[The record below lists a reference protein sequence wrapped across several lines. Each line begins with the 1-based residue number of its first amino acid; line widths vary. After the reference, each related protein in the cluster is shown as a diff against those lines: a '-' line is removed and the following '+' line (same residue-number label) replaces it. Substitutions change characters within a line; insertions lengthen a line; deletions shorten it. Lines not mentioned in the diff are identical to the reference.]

1 MSLNQTTTSST
12 LSNEYL
18 NGILTS
24 KNVNGQQSQTHA
36 ISPYPYTASSFFQIS
51 IDDLRINLDNN
62 NKNVEEEDECIEE
75 EFVDSNAEN
84 QAIIEIS
91 IDCKLLENDC
101 DLIIYSNTMQ
111 KCIYEKLSQNIIP
124 IYLYAIIDNQINQK
138 V

>member
-1 MSLNQTTTSST
+1 MDWKIVIN
-12 LSNEYL
+12 NYFFY
-18 NGILTS
+18 ILT
-24 KNVNGQQSQTHA
+24 K
-36 ISPYPYTASSFFQIS
+36 I
-51 IDDLRINLDNN
+51 
-62 NKNVEEEDECIEE
+62 C
-75 EFVDSNAEN
+75 SNAEN

-138 V
+138 VGREVLFERVPLTIEIFFFL